1 MEKELQSTSKKKG
14 NTMKTTNS
22 NNQKESKTM
31 KEMKDNDQKA
41 MNNQKETTN
50 KAMKETEK
58 TTEVKEMKDAKTI
71 EQQLQELEDAKKA
84 LKAQLTEQKRA
95 QRLEYQISDKVI
107 NLLERFAQT
116 GLQLIENAKTIHD
129 GTKDDNLANLSFAL
143 SKNLEGMRPLFE
155 IFEID
160 LDELRGNVK
169 PLSARGN
176 KTDRTPREQRKL
188 SDYGIKD
195 GDRLIY
201 APTGDVYEVLDNGV
215 IVDGKRYSL
224 STAVRVLKNNPGGS
238 YSGFKFFRLP
248 DHTESLIDTAVI

>member
-1 MEKELQSTSKKKG
+1 MKETE
-14 NTMKTTNS
+14 TTNS
-22 NNQKESKTM
+22 NSNSNNNN
-31 KEMKDNDQKA
+31 KDNV
-41 MNNQKETTN
+41 
-50 KAMKETEK
+50 KAMKETSNNNQKAMKE
-58 TTEVKEMKDAKTI
+58 TTNI
-71 EQQLQELEDAKKA
+71 EQLLQELENKKKA

-95 QRLEYQISDKVI
+95 QRLEYQVQDKVV

-116 GLQLIENAKTIHD
+116 GLQLIENANTIYK
-129 GTKDDNLANLSFAL
+129 GTKDDNIANLSMAI
-143 SKNLEGMRPLFE
+143 SKSVEGLNPLLQ
-155 IFEID
+155 IFGID
-160 LDELRGNVK
+160 LQELRGNVK

-188 SDYGIKD
+188 ADYGIKD

-224 STAVRVLKNNPGGS
+224 STAVKVLKNNPGGS

-248 DHTESLIDTAVI
+248 DHTESLIDTAVIE